1 MAFEPSVYLFGG
13 VAEDAMLHGSWVR
26 PHDDIDVLV
35 ERVDLPRQLENAH
48 TLGFGSFEARFQ
60 PLPATPVV
68 VGSIERGLNLEISVV
83 DRSPDGN
90 PFFYMVDERDD
101 VVRVELT
108 DGIFGYA
115 LCMLDGIEVRT
126 ISPLAQFQ
134 IRAGIAMAGGFGPL
148 RPKDVTAQR
157 ALQERFYPDT
167 PIEDL
172 SPTIVLLSEPS

>member
-1 MAFEPSVYLFGG
+1 MRCCMGAGSDRMTTSMSWWNAPTSHGNWRTRTRSVSGR
-13 VAEDAMLHGSWVR
+13 SR
-26 PHDDIDVLV
+26 PASSRCL
-35 ERVDLPRQLENAH
+35 RQ
-48 TLGFGSFEARFQ
+48 
-60 PLPATPVV
+60 PVV

-83 DRSPDGN
+83 DRSPDGS

-101 VVRVELT
+101 VVRVEVT

-115 LCMLDGIEVRT
+115 LCRLDGIEVRT
-126 ISPLAQFQ
+126 VSPLAQFQ

-172 SPTIVLLSEPS
+172 SPTIVPLPE